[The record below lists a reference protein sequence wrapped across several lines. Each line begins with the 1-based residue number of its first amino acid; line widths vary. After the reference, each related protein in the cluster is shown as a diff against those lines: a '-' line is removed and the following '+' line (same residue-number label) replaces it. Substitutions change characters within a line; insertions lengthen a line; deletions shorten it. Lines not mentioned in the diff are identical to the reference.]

1 MPRSKSNGRK
11 KAAASSG
18 GFDLNDP
25 NIRLG
30 VTVLTLAVAV
40 AFTSGGGDVK
50 SVASPDTWFS
60 FFEGDGPAVNFPG
73 TSYAL
78 GSGLLM
84 FLHVLNVCN
93 KNGAGS
99 WYDALVA
106 CTLAAYGSWIVS
118 DILNGNAPSILTKVD
133 ELNTL
138 VVCWLLTNVEIPQ
151 VGFTV
156 FGKVSELVGSFI
168 GLQTIMDLASL
179 VWSLNFL
186 LDTVSAQNNIYAA
199 VVFGVAVHCAADFFP
214 LSNGITIVI
223 DDAME
228 RAFWVAVF
236 MQTEAFKT
244 LPVVGGPLNQITEPV
259 VNAVGGGNHN
269 FVVAVVVLNELFG
282 KFLPLNP
289 IATVKDTFF
298 SVTGISR

>member
-1 MPRSKSNGRK
+1 MPRSKSAGRK
-11 KAAASSG
+11 KAAASAG

-25 NIRLG
+25 NIKLG
-30 VTVLTLAVAV
+30 VTVLTLGVAV
-40 AFTSGGGDVK
+40 AFTTGGGDVQ
-50 SVASPDTWFS
+50 SVASPDTWFE
-60 FFEGDGPAVNFPG
+60 FFSGDGPAVTFPG

-93 KNGAGS
+93 KNGSGS
-99 WYDALVA
+99 WYDALIS
-106 CTLAAYGSWIVS
+106 CTLAAYGSWIVA
-118 DILNGNAPSILTKVD
+118 DILSGNKPSILSRED
-133 ELNTL
+133 DLNTL
-138 VVCWLLTNVEIPQ
+138 VVCWALTNVEIPQ
-151 VGFTV
+151 AGFTV

-186 LDTVSAQNNIYAA
+186 LTTVGAQDNLYAA
-199 VVFGVAVHCAADFFP
+199 VVCGVAVHCAQDFFP
-214 LSNGITIVI
+214 LSNGIHVVV
-223 DDAME
+223 DDVME
-228 RAFWVAVF
+228 RAFWVALF
-236 MQTEAFKT
+236 MQTNAFAD
-244 LPVVGGPLNQITEPV
+244 LPLVGSALGQVTGSL
-259 VNAVGGGNHN
+259 VGVIGGNNHN

-282 KFLPLNP
+282 HFLPFNP